1 MPAVPTLGGDT
12 TGPQVPR
19 QWPGQPS
26 ATHAAAVPAHSG
38 TKKSGLV
45 EAALAACR
53 HAPARV

>member
-38 TKKSGLV
+38 TKK
-45 EAALAACR
+45 AASSRPLWLRAGTR
-53 HAPARV
+53 RRG